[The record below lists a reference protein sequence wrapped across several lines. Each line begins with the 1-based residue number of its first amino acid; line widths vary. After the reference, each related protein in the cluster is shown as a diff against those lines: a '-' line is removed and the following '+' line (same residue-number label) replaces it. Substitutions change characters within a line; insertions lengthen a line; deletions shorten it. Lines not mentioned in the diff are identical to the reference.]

1 MKNGFLKLD
10 YLRRKKFRSAV
21 TSSVLFLIALILSV
35 LLVLPLVWMV
45 IQSLQPNGDNIYQ
58 LPPVMPNPATLANFK
73 TVFNEWNIPRLFL
86 NTMTIMLGVMIL
98 TLFSSLFVG
107 YGFARL
113 KGKGKNIMFGILM
126 STMMLP
132 WSFTLIPSYAVWA
145 KLGMLGTYWPLIL
158 PSIGGG
164 AFNILLVR
172 MFIMNIP
179 RALDEAATIDG
190 CSKVRVLLTILL
202 PQLWPVMAT
211 IIVFTFNGVWNDY
224 VAPLT
229 YLWGYTDKYTFSIKL
244 ATSFRNEFQVS
255 DWPKIMSASTLLSL
269 PSILIVFFAQSA
281 FTRGIVTTG
290 LKD

>member
-1 MKNGFLKLD
+1 MQFFCE
-10 YLRRKKFRSAV
+10 KKFRNRL
-21 TSSVLFLIALILSV
+21 SSFVLFLVALVLSV

-58 LPPVMPNPATLANFK
+58 LPPVLPNPATLANFK
-73 TVFNEWNIPRLFL
+73 TVFDEWNIPQLFV
-86 NTMTIMLGVMIL
+86 NTMTIMAGVMVL

-113 KGKGKNIMFGILM
+113 NGKGKNVMFGILM

-132 WSFTLIPSYAVWA
+132 WAVTLIPSYAVWA

-158 PSIGGG
+158 PAIGGG
-164 AFNILLVR
+164 AFNILLIR

-190 CSKVRVLLTILL
+190 CSKVRILITILL
-202 PQLWPVMAT
+202 PQLWPVIAT
-211 IIVFTFNGVWNDY
+211 IVVFTFNGVWNDY
-224 VAPLT
+224 VAPMT

-244 ATSFRNEFQVS
+244 ATSVRNEFQVN
-255 DWPKIMSASTLLSL
+255 DWPKIMAASTLLSL
-269 PSILIVFFAQSA
+269 PSILIVFFAQNA

-290 LKD
+290 LKN